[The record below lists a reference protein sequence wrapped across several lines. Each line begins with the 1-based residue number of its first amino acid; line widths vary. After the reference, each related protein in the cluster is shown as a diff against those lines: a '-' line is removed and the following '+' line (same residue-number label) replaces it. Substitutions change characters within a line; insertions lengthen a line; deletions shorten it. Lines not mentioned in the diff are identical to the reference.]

1 MEKGAEAQ
9 YRKMTEKPV
18 RRLILTLSI
27 PTVISMMVTSVYNIA
42 DTYFV
47 SKLGTSASGAVGVVF
62 SLMAIIQAVGFTVG
76 MGSGSIISRML
87 GEKRDDDA
95 ARIASSGLFMGLAL
109 GAVIT
114 LFGML
119 KITDL
124 MMIFGATDTILP
136 YAKSYATYIIFGAPV
151 MIGSFILNNILR
163 SQGHAK
169 YAMWGIASGGI
180 LNVVLDPVL
189 IFGFDM
195 GMAGAAIAT
204 LTSQCV
210 GFVILLYSFISGK
223 SQTKLSFRKI
233 SLNIMDYLGILKAG
247 LPSFSRQG
255 LASISTMFLNRSAR
269 IYGDAAVAAMGIVG
283 KIFMIIFSVLIG
295 IGQGA
300 QPVIGYNY
308 GAKNYKRVKKAIV
321 FTWQVGTVLLTV
333 LGAVAFFMSEELVTQ
348 FIKGDYKVLEIGKRA
363 LMAYSLVL
371 PIMPINMV
379 CNITYQIIG
388 RSWRATLLSCARQGI
403 FFLPL
408 IWTLPKMWGIFGV
421 QIAQP
426 VADVLTALFSIPF
439 GYAFLK
445 ELNENI
451 AKEKD
456 EQKSI

>member
-1 MEKGAEAQ
+1 
-9 YRKMTEKPV
+9 
-18 RRLILTLSI
+18 
-27 PTVISMMVTSVYNIA
+27 
-42 DTYFV
+42 
-47 SKLGTSASGAVGVVF
+47 
-62 SLMAIIQAVGFTVG
+62 
-76 MGSGSIISRML
+76 
-87 GEKRDDDA
+87 
-95 ARIASSGLFMGLAL
+95 
-109 GAVIT
+109 
-114 LFGML
+114 
-119 KITDL
+119 
-124 MMIFGATDTILP
+124 
-136 YAKSYATYIIFGAPV
+136 
-151 MIGSFILNNILR
+151 
-163 SQGHAK
+163 
-169 YAMWGIASGGI
+169 
-180 LNVVLDPVL
+180 
-189 IFGFDM
+189 
-195 GMAGAAIAT
+195 
-204 LTSQCV
+204 
-210 GFVILLYSFISGK
+210 
-223 SQTKLSFRKI
+223 
-233 SLNIMDYLGILKAG
+233 
-247 LPSFSRQG
+247 
-255 LASISTMFLNRSAR
+255 
-269 IYGDAAVAAMGIVG
+269 
-283 KIFMIIFSVLIG
+283 MIIFSVLIG